1 MTNETLQK
9 DIMRMRNNISSIFDN
24 FLTNRYQENTAED
37 GEGSIEWMPDV
48 DVKETKDDFVLQ
60 AALPGVKKEDVE
72 TEIKDSI
79 LTISGKR
86 EVKENDGD
94 NWLRR
99 EIASGQ
105 FYRAFK
111 IGARVKTDA
120 VKAIFKDGILE
131 IRLPKADEA
140 KPNKIQID

>member
-37 GEGSIEWMPDV
+37 SEGSIEWMPDV

>member
-120 VKAIFKDGILE
+120 VKASFKDGILE

>member
-37 GEGSIEWMPDV
+37 REGGIDWMPDV
-48 DVKETKDDFVLQ
+48 DVKETKDDFVLHV
-60 AALPGVKKEDVE
+60 ALPGVKKENVE
-72 TEIKDSI
+72 TEIKDSV

-111 IGARVKTDA
+111 IGARVKNDA
-120 VKAIFKDGILE
+120 VKASFKDGILE